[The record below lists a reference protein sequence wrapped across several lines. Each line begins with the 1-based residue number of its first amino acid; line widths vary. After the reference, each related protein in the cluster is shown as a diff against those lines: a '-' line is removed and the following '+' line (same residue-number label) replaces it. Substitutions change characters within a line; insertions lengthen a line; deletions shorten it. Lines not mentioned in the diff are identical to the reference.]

1 MPRRTLR
8 KCEALP
14 RTSFWRR
21 SGVLAPPGA
30 PNHPAIYYDR
40 GNLPTNFSGVRAG
53 LLRNLRGQVLMI
65 YVLTQKNN
73 QYNAAYG
80 LIDGSTRLLPD
91 GVTKNPNPTY
101 VNNASGMVQV
111 LDPSGNPVIIGRGS
125 AGRVAAT

>member
-1 MPRRTLR
+1 
-8 KCEALP
+8 
-14 RTSFWRR
+14 
-21 SGVLAPPGA
+21 
-30 PNHPAIYYDR
+30 
-40 GNLPTNFSGVRAG
+40 
-53 LLRNLRGQVLMI
+53 MI

-111 LDPSGNPVIIGRGS
+111 LDPSGNPVIIGPGS
-125 AGRVAAT
+125 ATTVAATYIAGSNGDYLFLITNVFNPPVGTGYKIVVDLTAPGGFIGHWELDAVVKVRKTPA